1 MLTFKGSVLSVDDR
15 LADFHDKDE
24 NGNKLPTT
32 HKTRITTIVLLVP
45 QSGSVSRPLICK
57 GFGLPDDFK
66 LPKQGVEWE
75 TPEIQSYQAKF
86 KAIPECNIN

>member
-1 MLTFKGSVLSVDDR
+1 MLTFKGNVLSVEDR
-15 LADFHDKDE
+15 MGDFHDKDE

-32 HKTRITTIVLLVP
+32 HKSRITTIVLLVKD
-45 QSGSVSRPLICK
+45 GTNSRPLICK